1 VLLTCLAAITQRIEL
16 TTGVLI
22 LPQRQT
28 ALVAK
33 QAIELDL
40 LRKL

>member
-1 VLLTCLAAITQRIEL
+1 
-16 TTGVLI
+16 VLI

-33 QAIELDL
+33 QAAEVDILSGGR
-40 LRKL
+40 LRLAVGVGWNYAE